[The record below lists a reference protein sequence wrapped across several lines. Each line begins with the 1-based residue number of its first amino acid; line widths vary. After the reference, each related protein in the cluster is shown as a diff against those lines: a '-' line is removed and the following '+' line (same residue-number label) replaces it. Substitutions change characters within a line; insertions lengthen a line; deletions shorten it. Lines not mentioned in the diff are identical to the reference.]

1 MNAGFIG
8 NLTHLIPSTEQYLTF
23 GNILKVAT
31 ILGGI
36 AAIIYFNEQLNQR
49 NEPKFKE
56 NLNTSKSSPEIKIVT
71 SLALGND
78 GRNFICME
86 ALNHGD
92 ESVFLKVPSFSI
104 MNSTEHI
111 PIIFDSRFHESVP
124 TGELKSGDSRQVL
137 IDLNEIRIN
146 NIDLLENVIFTDR
159 IGRKFKGSSKELSD
173 TIESWKKSEDLR
185 KH

>member
-1 MNAGFIG
+1 MG
-8 NLTHLIPSTEQYLTF
+8 NLTHLIPSTGQYFTL

-36 AAIIYFNEQLNQR
+36 AAIIYFNEKLNQR
-49 NEPKFKE
+49 KEPKYKENE

-71 SLALGND
+71 SLALASD

-92 ESVFLKVPSFSI
+92 ESVFLKVPSFTI
-104 MNSTEHI
+104 KNSTEHI

-137 IDLNEIRIN
+137 IDLNEIRIK

-159 IGRKFKGSSKELSD
+159 IGREFKGASKELSD
-173 TIESWKKSEDLR
+173 TIKSWKKSEDLR